1 MRKEFR
7 MEYLYFEFLAMKD
20 KIWYL
25 KQINILEDLTKEQIM
40 SLGMQCSMNE
50 YKKGEP
56 VYLPGDSHNIYFLK
70 VGSIKLSSQT
80 EDGKEIINEVLKT
93 GEIFGKYLG
102 EGVTRNEEAT
112 ALGEVMVCYM
122 PYEKW
127 QEFVRI
133 HAALNIKIVKWVG
146 FRIKRLERR
155 LDTLYFKDVKT
166 KVIEL
171 LIDLGQRIGKKTGA
185 DTLITVSLTHE
196 EIAKLT
202 GASRQGVTT
211 ILNDLREEDNID
223 YDRNRLLLKAVF
235 LNRFQESLA

>member
-1 MRKEFR
+1 
-7 MEYLYFEFLAMKD
+7 MED

-40 SLGMQCSMNE
+40 SLGMQCAMSK

-70 VGSIKLSSQT
+70 VGSIKLSSIS
-80 EDGKEIINEVLKT
+80 DNGKEVIHEVLKA

-102 EGVTRNEEAT
+102 EGIAQKEDAI
-112 ALGEVMVCYM
+112 ALEEVMVCYM
-122 PYEKW
+122 PYVKW
-127 QEFVRI
+127 QDFVEV
-133 HAALNIKIVKWVG
+133 HATLNIKIVKWVG

-171 LIDLGQRIGKKTGA
+171 LIDLGQRLGKRTGN

-196 EIAKLT
+196 DIAQLT

-211 ILNDLREEDNID
+211 VLNNLREESNIE
-223 YDRNRLLLKAVF
+223 YDRHRLLLKADF
-235 LNRFQESLA
+235 LHRFQESVT